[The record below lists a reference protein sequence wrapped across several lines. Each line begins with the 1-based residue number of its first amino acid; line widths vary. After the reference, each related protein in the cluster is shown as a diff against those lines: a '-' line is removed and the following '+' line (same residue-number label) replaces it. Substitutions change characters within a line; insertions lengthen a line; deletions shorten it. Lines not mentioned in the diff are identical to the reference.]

1 MGESEEAVRRS
12 LSSHEPCNS
21 EEGEFALLLKMWVPL
36 AVRPVAEQN
45 KTETEDSPPGPPPG
59 EGVALSSPSP
69 EEQFSASPSCPC
81 QGRLVDFLEDFAAG
95 SDTGGAALLRG
106 ARRAGLE
113 ELSARGGAGV
123 EDAGGRPRRRAG

>member
-1 MGESEEAVRRS
+1 MGENEEAVRRS
-12 LSSHEPCNS
+12 SSTHEPCNS
-21 EEGEFALLLKMWVPL
+21 EEREIALLLKMWVPP
-36 AVRPVAEQN
+36 AVGPAAEQ
-45 KTETEDSPPGPPPG
+45 KEKKTEDSPPGPPPG
-59 EGVALSSPSP
+59 EGVALFPPTP
-69 EEQFSASPSCPC
+69 EEQSPTSPSCPC
-81 QGRLVDFLEDFAAG
+81 QGRLVVFLEDFAAG